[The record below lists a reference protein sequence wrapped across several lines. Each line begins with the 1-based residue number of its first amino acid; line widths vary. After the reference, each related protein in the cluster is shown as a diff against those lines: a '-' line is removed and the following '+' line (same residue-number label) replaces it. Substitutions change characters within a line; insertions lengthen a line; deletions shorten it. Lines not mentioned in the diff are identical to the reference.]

1 MDVCSVIR
9 TRLAELGLEQKDL
22 AKAAEVT
29 ESYISQLLNGKK
41 LPPAP
46 SRTDIYEKLGKVLKL
61 SHGELEKLAAAQRM
75 DALRRNYEEPQ
86 GALLKETRNLILRK
100 CVAARQKNIRSI
112 FERQPFGELERLVT
126 KTLLDVVSR
135 VAKSELDN
143 QTWLEQVAQ
152 LGDRTHEQ
160 MRVIILEFLDTDI
173 FNISHEDC
181 ASFLDPLIA
190 RWDIDLST
198 FDMEITLNERLV
210 PGEPKRLAFIEKS
223 DDSQHGEQP
232 GLTEFIQD
240 SVLSGDLSEKE
251 LEFLRKLS
259 FKKRRPNRLFYYRAL
274 QILRDPLHFLP
285 AEGKRKRAP

>member
-1 MDVCSVIR
+1 MDICSVIK

-22 AKAAEVT
+22 AAAAEVT
-29 ESYISQLLNGKK
+29 ESYISQLLNG

-46 SRTDIYEKLGKVLKL
+46 SRTDIYQKLGKVLKL

-100 CVAARQKNIRSI
+100 CIAARQKEIRSI

-143 QTWLEQVAQ
+143 ETWLEQVAQ

-160 MRVIILEFLDTDI
+160 M
-173 FNISHEDC
+173 ISHEDC

-210 PGEPKRLAFIEKS
+210 PGAPKRLAFVEKS
-223 DDSQHGEQP
+223 DDSQRGEQP
-232 GLTEFIQD
+232 GLTEFIHD
-240 SVLSGDLSEKE
+240 SVLSGGLSEEE
-251 LEFLRKLS
+251 LEFLRKLR
-259 FKKRRPNRLFYYRAL
+259 FKNRRPNTLFARGRRMKKGPTRGPF
-274 QILRDPLHFLP
+274 IHFGSGGRIWHF
-285 AEGKRKRAP
+285 ANCA

>member
-1 MDVCSVIR
+1 MDVCSVIK

-22 AKAAEVT
+22 AAAAEVT

-100 CVAARQKNIRSI
+100 CVAARQKDIRSI

-143 QTWLEQVAQ
+143 DTWLEEVAQ

-259 FKKRRPNRLFYYRAL
+259 FKTRRPNRLFYYRAL

-285 AEGKRKRAP
+285 AEGE

>member
-1 MDVCSVIR
+1 MDICSVIK

-22 AKAAEVT
+22 AAAAEVT

-143 QTWLEQVAQ
+143 QTWLEEVAQ

-259 FKKRRPNRLFYYRAL
+259 FKNRRPNRLFYYRAL

-285 AEGKRKRAP
+285 AEGE

>member
-1 MDVCSVIR
+1 MDICSVIK

-22 AKAAEVT
+22 AAAAEVT

-46 SRTDIYEKLGKVLKL
+46 SRTDIYEKLGMVLKL

-100 CVAARQKNIRSI
+100 CVAARQKDIRSI

-143 QTWLEQVAQ
+143 ETWLEQVAQ

-259 FKKRRPNRLFYYRAL
+259 FKTRRPNRLFYYRAL

-285 AEGKRKRAP
+285 AEGE

>member
-1 MDVCSVIR
+1 MDICSVIK

-22 AKAAEVT
+22 AAAAEVT

-46 SRTDIYEKLGKVLKL
+46 SRTDIYQKLGKVLKL

-100 CVAARQKNIRSI
+100 CIAARQKEIRSI

-143 QTWLEQVAQ
+143 ETWLEQVAQ

-160 MRVIILEFLDTDI
+160 M
-173 FNISHEDC
+173 
-181 ASFLDPLIA
+181 DPLIA

-210 PGEPKRLAFIEKS
+210 PGAPKRLAFVEKS
-223 DDSQHGEQP
+223 DDSQRGEQP
-232 GLTEFIQD
+232 GLTEFIHD
-240 SVLSGDLSEKE
+240 SVLSGGLSEEE
-251 LEFLRKLS
+251 LEFLRKLR
-259 FKKRRPNRLFYYRAL
+259 FKNRRPNRLFYYRAL

-285 AEGKRKRAP
+285 AEGE

>member
-22 AKAAEVT
+22 AAAAEVT

-100 CVAARQKNIRSI
+100 CVAARQKDIRSI

-143 QTWLEQVAQ
+143 QTWLEEVAQ

-259 FKKRRPNRLFYYRAL
+259 FKNRRPNRLFYYRAL

-285 AEGKRKRAP
+285 AEGE

>member
-1 MDVCSVIR
+1 MDVCSVIK

-22 AKAAEVT
+22 AAAAEVT

-46 SRTDIYEKLGKVLKL
+46 SRTDIYEKLGTVLKL

-100 CVAARQKNIRSI
+100 CVAARQKDIRSI

-143 QTWLEQVAQ
+143 ETWLEEVAQ

-285 AEGKRKRAP
+285 AEGE

>member
-1 MDVCSVIR
+1 MDVCSVIK

-22 AKAAEVT
+22 AAAAEVT
-29 ESYISQLLNGKK
+29 ESYISQLLTGKK

-46 SRTDIYEKLGKVLKL
+46 SRTDIYKKLGKILKL

-75 DALRRNYEEPQ
+75 EALRRNYEEPQ
-86 GALLKETRNLILRK
+86 GALLQETRNLILRK
-100 CVAARQKNIRSI
+100 CVTTRQKEIRSI

-126 KTLLDVVSR
+126 KNLLDVVSR

-143 QTWLEQVAQ
+143 RTWLEEFAQ

-181 ASFLDPLIA
+181 ASFLGPLIA

-210 PGEPKRLAFIEKS
+210 SGEPKRLTFVEQS
-223 DDSQHGEQP
+223 DDSQRGEQP
-232 GLTEFIQD
+232 GLTELIQD
-240 SVLSGDLSEKE
+240 SVLSGDLSEEE
-251 LEFLRKLS
+251 LEFLRRLS
-259 FKKRRPNRLFYYRAL
+259 FKNRRPNRLFYYRAL
-274 QILRDPLHFLP
+274 QIFRDPLHFLP
-285 AEGKRKRAP
+285 AEVE

>member
-1 MDVCSVIR
+1 MDVCSVIK

-22 AKAAEVT
+22 AAAAEVT

-100 CVAARQKNIRSI
+100 CVAARQKDIRSI

-143 QTWLEQVAQ
+143 ETWLEEVAQ

-210 PGEPKRLAFIEKS
+210 PGEPKRLAFIEKC

-259 FKKRRPNRLFYYRAL
+259 FKTRRPNRLFYYRAL

-285 AEGKRKRAP
+285 AEGE

>member
-1 MDVCSVIR
+1 MDVCSVIK

-22 AKAAEVT
+22 AAAAEVT
-29 ESYISQLLNGKK
+29 ESYISQLLTGKK

-46 SRTDIYEKLGKVLKL
+46 SRTDIYKKLGKVLKL

-75 DALRRNYEEPQ
+75 DALRSNYEEPQ
-86 GALLKETRNLILRK
+86 GALLEETRNLILRK
-100 CVAARQKNIRSI
+100 CVAARQKEIRSI

-126 KTLLDVVSR
+126 KNLLDVVSR

-143 QTWLEQVAQ
+143 RTWLEEFAQ

-181 ASFLDPLIA
+181 TSFLDPLIA

-210 PGEPKRLAFIEKS
+210 PGEPKRLAFVEQS
-223 DDSQHGEQP
+223 DDSQRGEQP
-232 GLTEFIQD
+232 GLTELIQD
-240 SVLSGDLSEKE
+240 SVLSGDLSEEE
-251 LEFLRKLS
+251 LEFLRRLS
-259 FKKRRPNRLFYYRAL
+259 FKNRRPNRLFYYRAL
-274 QILRDPLHFLP
+274 QIFRDPLHFLP
-285 AEGKRKRAP
+285 AEVE

>member
-1 MDVCSVIR
+1 MDICSVIK

-22 AKAAEVT
+22 AAAAEVT

-46 SRTDIYEKLGKVLKL
+46 SRTDIYQKLGKVLKL

-100 CVAARQKNIRSI
+100 CIAARQKEIRSI

-143 QTWLEQVAQ
+143 ETWLEQVAQ

-210 PGEPKRLAFIEKS
+210 PGEPKRLAFVEKS

-232 GLTEFIQD
+232 GLTEFIHD
-240 SVLSGDLSEKE
+240 SVLSGDLSEEE
-251 LEFLRKLS
+251 LEFLRKLR
-259 FKKRRPNRLFYYRAL
+259 FKNRRPNRLFYYRAL

-285 AEGKRKRAP
+285 AEGE

>member
-1 MDVCSVIR
+1 MDICSVIK

-22 AKAAEVT
+22 AAAAEVT

-259 FKKRRPNRLFYYRAL
+259 FKTRRPNRLFYYRAL

-285 AEGKRKRAP
+285 AEGE

>member
-1 MDVCSVIR
+1 MDVRSAIK
-9 TRLAELGLEQKDL
+9 TRLAEMGLEQKDL
-22 AKAAEVT
+22 AIAAQVT
-29 ESYISQLLNGKK
+29 ESYISQLLTGKK

-75 DALRRNYEEPQ
+75 DELRRNYEEPQ

-100 CVAARQKNIRSI
+100 CAAARQKDIRSI
-112 FERQPFGELERLVT
+112 FERQPFGELEQLVT
-126 KTLLDVVSR
+126 KNLLDVVSR
-135 VAKSELDN
+135 VARSELDD
-143 QTWLEQVAQ
+143 QAWLEEVAQ
-152 LGDRTHEQ
+152 LGDRSHEQ

-181 ASFLDPLIA
+181 VSFLDPLIA

-210 PGEPKRLAFIEKS
+210 PGEPKRLAFVERS

-240 SVLSGDLSEKE
+240 SVLSGDVSEEE
-251 LEFLRKLS
+251 LEFLRKLRV
-259 FKKRRPNRLFYYRAL
+259 KNKRPNRLFYYRAL
-274 QILRDPLHFLP
+274 QILRDPLHFFP
-285 AEGKRKRAP
+285 AEGE

>member
-1 MDVCSVIR
+1 MDVCSVIK

-22 AKAAEVT
+22 AAAAEVT

-100 CVAARQKNIRSI
+100 CVAARQKDIRSI

-143 QTWLEQVAQ
+143 ETWLEEVAQ

-259 FKKRRPNRLFYYRAL
+259 FKTRRPNRLFYYRAL

-285 AEGKRKRAP
+285 AEGE

>member
-1 MDVCSVIR
+1 MDICSVIK

-22 AKAAEVT
+22 AAAAEVT

-46 SRTDIYEKLGKVLKL
+46 SRTDIYEKLGKILKL

-100 CVAARQKNIRSI
+100 CIAARQKEIRSI

-143 QTWLEQVAQ
+143 ETWLEQVAQ

-259 FKKRRPNRLFYYRAL
+259 FKNRRPNRLFYYRAL

-285 AEGKRKRAP
+285 AEGE

>member
-1 MDVCSVIR
+1 MDICSIIK

-22 AKAAEVT
+22 AAAAEVT

-100 CVAARQKNIRSI
+100 CVAARQKDIRSI

-143 QTWLEQVAQ
+143 QTWLEEVAQ

-259 FKKRRPNRLFYYRAL
+259 FKNRRPNRLFYYRAL

-285 AEGKRKRAP
+285 AEGE